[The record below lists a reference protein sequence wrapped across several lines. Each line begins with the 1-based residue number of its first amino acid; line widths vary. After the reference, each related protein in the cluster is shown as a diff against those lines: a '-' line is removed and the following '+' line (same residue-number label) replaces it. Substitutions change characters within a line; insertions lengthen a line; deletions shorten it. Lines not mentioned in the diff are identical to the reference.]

1 MKRLLILLPLL
12 LGVSE
17 CHGTQP
23 GTFVSMGHSYAVG
36 SIPSLKLQTGC
47 NVVDAAEG
55 ARISAAVVNLLPA
68 YELAFPGY
76 PGPVTVVLQI
86 GNRDELPYAA
96 PPRRTVEQNVTE
108 IVTRLT
114 AIRPDLAVVLLRT
127 RGDCWMT
134 FQDRLPELGPRFE
147 YADLAEIEPAFEW
160 FPAEH
165 MADDCHPNGLGYS
178 KRISTML
185 NTSALARDGMC
196 W

>member
-1 MKRLLILLPLL
+1 VKRLLLLLPLL

-36 SIPSLKLQTGC
+36 SIPSLELQTGC

-68 YELAFPGY
+68 YELAFPSY

-86 GNRDELPYAA
+86 GNRDELPYAQ
-96 PPRRTVEQNVTE
+96 PPHSVEENVTE

-114 AIRPDLAVVLLRT
+114 AIRPDLNVVLLRT

-134 FQDRLPELGPRFE
+134 FQDRLPDLGPQFE
-147 YADLAEIEPAFEW
+147 YADLDEIEPAFEW

-178 KRISTML
+178 KRTTTML
-185 NTSALARDGMC
+185 ITSELAQAGAC